1 MHGRGGILSLDTD
14 AQRRGRAS
22 SQPTEVTVKA
32 SIRLVSLL
40 AGVLLSLSTGCAAG
54 TPAGSTVPRLVR
66 ERMVLADESTPRA
79 TVSLAAALEHRPER
93 GRVVFARRVNVSR

>member
-22 SQPTEVTVKA
+22 SQPTEVTVMA

-40 AGVLLSLSTGCAAG
+40 AGVLLSFSTGCAAA
-54 TPAGSTVPRLVR
+54 TPAGPTVPRLVR
-66 ERMVLADESTPRA
+66 ERMVLADGSAQRSAVP
-79 TVSLAAALEHRPER
+79 LAVPLEHRPEP
-93 GRVVFARRVNVSR
+93 GHAMARAARQRL

>member
-40 AGVLLSLSTGCAAG
+40 AGLLLSLSTGCAAG
-54 TPAGSTVPRLVR
+54 TSAGSAVPRPVR
-66 ERMVLADESTPRA
+66 EPLVLADESTARPA
-79 TVSLAAALEHRPER
+79 VSLAAPLEHRPER
-93 GRVVFARRVNVSR
+93 ARVMPVRRVNVSR